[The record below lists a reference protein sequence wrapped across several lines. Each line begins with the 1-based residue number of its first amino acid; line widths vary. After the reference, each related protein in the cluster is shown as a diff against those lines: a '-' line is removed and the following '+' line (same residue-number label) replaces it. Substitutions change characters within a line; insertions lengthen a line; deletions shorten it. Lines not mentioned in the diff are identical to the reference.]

1 MGTRQPGRSSRSV
14 GGDSVVNVQAEIR
27 NSVEQERLKRYAR
40 EYRQSKEVEEA
51 LASLSRFSCQPVDYE
66 QALTRK
72 EWVEPALPDF
82 SYILIETRLKV
93 TNKYLA
99 AIATQLVAGLF
110 FVILSLAF
118 MDSFVP
124 IIGVIGLAACAL
136 ALNRELQNRR
146 REVDRAL
153 TEARAD
159 IEARLRTIKEEI
171 AEARQAFEDAENQR
185 IERIER
191 LINGDAA
198 ANFERLEEVL
208 QGIKLPFYVRCHV
221 DFFDMEP
228 LLTLYLPNHNVIPPT
243 VVSLSPTGVIDYEEK
258 SAAAINHQYTEALAG
273 TAITLALLLYTY
285 LPSVDELYVVGLFDQ
300 REQPECFYSLRLTRQ
315 AALDIVETPS
325 ALAAFQQLDA
335 RFAIGDNGL
344 FTPVEEPML
353 PSWWGAA
360 PSEGILTAKI
370 TIPSKF

>member
-40 EYRQSKEVEEA
+40 EYKQSKELEEA
-51 LASLSRFSCQPVDYE
+51 LANLSRFSCEPIDYE

-82 SYILIETRLKV
+82 SYILVETRLKV

-136 ALNRELQNRR
+136 ALNRELENRR
-146 REVDRAL
+146 REMDHAL

-171 AEARQAFEDAENQR
+171 AAARQAFEDAENQR

-198 ANFERLEEVL
+198 ANFERLQEVL
-208 QGIKLPFYVRCHV
+208 QGIKLPFYLRCHV
-221 DFFDMEP
+221 DFYDMEP

-243 VVSLSPTGVIDYEEK
+243 IVSLSPAGGIEYEEK
-258 SAAAINHQYTEALAG
+258 SSTAINHQYTEALAG
-273 TAITLALLLYTY
+273 TAITLALLVYTY
-285 LPSVDELYVVGLFDQ
+285 LPSVDNLFVVGLFDH

-315 AALDIVETPS
+315 GALDIVDAPS

-335 RFAIGDNGL
+335 RFEIGENGI
-344 FTPVEEPML
+344 FTPIEEPML
-353 PSWWGAA
+353 PGWWGSV
-360 PSEGILTAKI
+360 PSETILAAKF